1 MALLADSFPI
11 QNATVNQT
19 ITSDDDSKLPTAGG
33 DHTSSPGRPSAE
45 STLTFE
51 QVAAEHAPMI
61 KRIAASHEANTH
73 LAEELIQ
80 EILFALWKALPSFRG
95 DGSMRGFVARI
106 ATNRAVSHVKQAL
119 RFNEDGDITEQ
130 LPAPA
135 ETPESRVVALDQDA
149 RLLAAVRTLPL
160 GYRQVVM
167 LTLEGFNGE
176 EIASALGISANAV
189 AIRMSRA
196 KDILRARLRG

>member
-1 MALLADSFPI
+1 
-11 QNATVNQT
+11 
-19 ITSDDDSKLPTAGG
+19 
-33 DHTSSPGRPSAE
+33 
-45 STLTFE
+45 
-51 QVAAEHAPMI
+51 MI

-73 LAEELIQ
+73 LAEELVQ
-80 EILFALWKALPSFRG
+80 EVLFALWKALPSFRG
-95 DGSMRGFVARI
+95 EGSMRACVARI

-119 RFNEDGDITEQ
+119 RLNEDGEITEH

-135 ETPESRVVALDQDA
+135 ETPESRVVALHQNA

-167 LTLEGFNGE
+167 LRLERLSGE
-176 EIASALGISANAV
+176 ESASALGISPNAV

-196 KDILRARLRG
+196 KDLLRTRLRG